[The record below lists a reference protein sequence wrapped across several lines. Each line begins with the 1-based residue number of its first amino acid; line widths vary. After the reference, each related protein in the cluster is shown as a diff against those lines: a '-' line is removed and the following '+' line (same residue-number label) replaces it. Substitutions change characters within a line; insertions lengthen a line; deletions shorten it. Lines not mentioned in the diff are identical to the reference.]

1 MKKTRVYVRATG
13 DNRYGAGT
21 NRWLRIRSLQ
31 KSDNGVYELGVCFRG
46 LDMVTSVSKGN
57 KPEHLQFRLGSWP
70 NAIPVSF
77 GTVIQ
82 HWEGKDL
89 WRL

>member
-1 MKKTRVYVRATG
+1 LYVRATG
-13 DNRYGAGT
+13 GNRYAGGT

-31 KSDNGVYELGVCFRG
+31 RSDNGVYEIGVRFRG
-46 LDMVTSVSKGN
+46 REMVTAVSKGN
-57 KPEHLQFRLGSWP
+57 KPEYLEFRLGAWP
-70 NAIPVSF
+70 NAMPINF

-89 WRL
+89 WSL